1 MNVEQGA
8 WPDRSHYAHL
18 VQVPD
23 NFADE
28 ELRRASLTL
37 SRRGGPRVWSGA
49 RAMVFQAQTTDRRLL
64 AVRVFLNAEVADPTR
79 YAALSQHLEH
89 RSVPTFVW
97 TRWVDQGLVHDG
109 LRVPL
114 IKMQWVDG
122 IQLDEYLDDC
132 LALERPDLTLA
143 YMAEEWRRECQI
155 LTSSDLAHGD
165 IHAQNVL
172 VCPGAEP
179 GRIRYQLVDYDGV
192 WVPSL
197 HSAPSE
203 VGHSA
208 YQHPRY
214 ESGYWGRNVDAF
226 PATVVYLSLRALAA
240 EPGLWDRFHTDDTLL
255 FRHDDLTDP
264 RSAGVWAALGASPD
278 GFVRSLTAVVIR
290 WLDDRPDSVR
300 SLEDAV
306 AAATGTRPVVPR
318 AAPVGTNQPNKW
330 PPRTVPA
337 TSPGSHQA
345 WGFPPGA
352 NPPARGTIERRPAGP
367 QQWPGAQPARHAGR
381 GAPRYEGA
389 NTQLWLWLMAIV
401 VVVVVII
408 AALVS

>member
-1 MNVEQGA
+1 VNVEQGA

-49 RAMVFQAQTTDRRLL
+49 RAMVFQAQTADRRLL
-64 AVRVFLNAEVADPTR
+64 AVRVFLNAQAADPIR
-79 YAALSQHLEH
+79 YAALSRHLEQC
-89 RSVPTFVW
+89 SVPTFVW
-97 TRWVDQGLVHDG
+97 TRWVDEGLVDEG
-109 LRVPL
+109 VRVPL

-122 IQLDEYLDDC
+122 IQLDEYLESC
-132 LALERPDLTLA
+132 LALERPGPTLA

-155 LTSSDLAHGD
+155 LASSDLAHGD

-172 VCPGAEP
+172 VCRGAES

-197 HSAPSE
+197 RSAPSE
-203 VGHSA
+203 VGHGA
-208 YQHPRY
+208 YQHPRH

-226 PATVVYLSLRALAA
+226 PATLVYLSLRALAA
-240 EPGLWDRFHTDDTLL
+240 EPSLWDRFHTDDTLIL
-255 FRHDDLTDP
+255 RQEDLTET
-264 RSAGVWAALGASPD
+264 RLAGVWGALAASPE
-278 GFVRSLTAVVIR
+278 GFVRSLTAVVIS

-300 SLEDAV
+300 SLEEAV
-306 AAATGTRPVVPR
+306 AAATVARPVSPR
-318 AAPVGTNQPNKW
+318 AAPAGTDQPNMW

-337 TSPGSHQA
+337 TSASSHQA
-345 WGFPPGA
+345 WGSPPDA
-352 NPPARGTIERRPAGP
+352 NPPAPGTAAPSPAGP

-381 GAPRYEGA
+381 GARPDAGA
-389 NTQLWLWLMAIV
+389 NSQLWLWLVAIIV
-401 VVVVVII
+401 VVVIV
-408 AALVS
+408 AALVA